1 MRIRQQLQAGGFV
14 MELVVYAITAVLL
27 LVAGYVVFRFFV
39 HRDYRDRGRLSPFSS
54 FLQLLLF
61 FLHGTSAYVYM
72 DVTFRRIRTD
82 SPLFIPAMVCIVV
95 GLVLMLIAMSRLGA
109 GQVFGVKVT
118 GLRQSGLYRYT
129 RNPQIVFGLPIYIGF
144 AMLWPAWTG
153 LVWLGL
159 LWVLLHMM
167 VLTEEEHLRRAF
179 GEEYD
184 RYRAKTPRYLGF
196 RRR

>member
-1 MRIRQQLQAGGFV
+1 

-39 HRDYRDRGRLSPFSS
+39 HRDYRNRGRLSPLSS

-61 FLHGTSAYVYM
+61 FLHGMSAYVYM

-196 RRR
+196 RKR